1 MNKIYNYIYFYFLFK
16 LKWKLQ
22 NRKSMFPPTFDGF
35 SQKNYCSLEEKLV
48 ITHYNRTLTIRIVH
62 ICPSFHFH
70 SFFRPLRKLLYLSTL
85 QSQRGVSN
93 PPPKRRL
100 NCAILT
106 KKRHLSLGGT
116 FQKGLILGSP
126 TLMIHPSKLN
136 LSHTTVDRAGEQRVV
151 WGSTSTARWVSFI
164 SSASFPDVSTE
175 PLSLKLSYTSSHSV
189 RYSLSTIHPTFSTP
203 VTQTHTHN
211 PYIYVFLDKNIGL
224 SQYNSTFLNRILR
237 NVRVYVRFF
246 HHTYY
251 TN

>member
-126 TLMIHPSKLN
+126 TLMIHPFQAEPFPHHRWPSGWTEGGVGLN
-136 LSHTTVDRAGEQRVV
+136 FNCQMSILYILCVLSWRFYRTLIPET
-151 WGSTSTARWVSFI
+151 FI
-164 SSASFPDVSTE
+164 H
-175 PLSLKLSYTSSHSV
+175 KQ
-189 RYSLSTIHPTFSTP
+189 SLS
-203 VTQTHTHN
+203 
-211 PYIYVFLDKNIGL
+211 
-224 SQYNSTFLNRILR
+224 
-237 NVRVYVRFF
+237 
-246 HHTYY
+246 
-251 TN
+251 